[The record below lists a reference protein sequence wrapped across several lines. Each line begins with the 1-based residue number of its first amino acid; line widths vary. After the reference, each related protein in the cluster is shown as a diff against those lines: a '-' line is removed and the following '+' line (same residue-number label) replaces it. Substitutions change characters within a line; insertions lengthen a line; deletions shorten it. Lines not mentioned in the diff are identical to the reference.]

1 MASPLGKQYFL
12 HHSCECV
19 CVCKLA
25 LESGIGGHSFLPNVA
40 EKEAD
45 GSATQK
51 ETLWYM
57 VGR

>member
-1 MASPLGKQYFL
+1 M
-12 HHSCECV
+12 
-19 CVCKLA
+19 LA
-25 LESGIGGHSFLPNVA
+25 LESGFGGHSFLPNVA